1 MSHRHAQTDLEDP
14 LLQNSQPQVII
25 PVLAEGLVV
34 EKVAHD
40 TGGVR
45 ATKSVRERVQVVDEP
60 LSREEITVER
70 KAVNQVLTT
79 PALPRQEGD
88 TLVIPVME
96 EILVVERRLL
106 LKEEIHIHKRRKEVH
121 DPRRF
126 VLRSEE
132 VSIEQLS
139 PADVTDCQNQPAES
153 PAMMKG
159 GVR

>member
-1 MSHRHAQTDLEDP
+1 MSHNHAQPDPEDP
-14 LLQNSQPQVII
+14 PPPGGQQQVVI
-25 PVLAEGLVV
+25 PVIAEGLVV
-34 EKVAHD
+34 EKVEHD

-45 ATKSVRERVQVVDEP
+45 ATKSVRERVQVIDEP
-60 LSREEITVER
+60 LAREEITVER

-79 PALPRQEGD
+79 PAQPRQEGD
-88 TLVIPVME
+88 TLIIPVME

-126 VLRSEE
+126 VVRSEE
-132 VSIEQLS
+132 VTIEQLG
-139 PADVTDCQNQPAES
+139 PADAASCQNQPAGP
-153 PAMMKG
+153 PATKG

>member
-1 MSHRHAQTDLEDP
+1 MSHNHAQRDPEDP
-14 LLQNSQPQVII
+14 LPANGQQQVII
-25 PVLAEGLVV
+25 PVIAEGLVV
-34 EKVAHD
+34 EKVEHD

-60 LSREEITVER
+60 LAREEVTVER

-79 PALPRQEGD
+79 PAQPRQEGD
-88 TLVIPVME
+88 TLIIPVME

-126 VLRSEE
+126 VVRSEE
-132 VSIEQLS
+132 VTLEQLG
-139 PADVTDCQNQPAES
+139 PADAADCHNQPAQP
-153 PAMMKG
+153 PATKG

>member
-1 MSHRHAQTDLEDP
+1 MSHSHAQTDSEDS
-14 LLQNSQPQVII
+14 LRASSQQQVVIPII
-25 PVLAEGLVV
+25 AEGLVV
-34 EKVAHD
+34 EKVEHD

-60 LSREEITVER
+60 LLREEVTVER
-70 KAVNQVLTT
+70 RAVNQVLTT
-79 PALPRQEGD
+79 PAQPRQEGD
-88 TLVIPVME
+88 TLIIPVME

-126 VLRSEE
+126 VVRSEE
-132 VSIEQLS
+132 VTLEQLG
-139 PADVTDCQNQPAES
+139 PADVAGCQNQPAEP
-153 PAMMKG
+153 PATTKG

>member
-1 MSHRHAQTDLEDP
+1 MSQSHARIAPEDP
-14 LLQNSQPQVII
+14 LPDREQQVVI
-25 PVLAEGLVV
+25 PIVAEGLVV
-34 EKVAHD
+34 EKIEHD

-60 LSREEITVER
+60 LAREEVTVER

-79 PALPRQEGD
+79 PAQPRQEGD

-126 VLRSEE
+126 VVRSEE
-132 VSIEQLS
+132 VTIEKLG
-139 PADVTDCQNQPAES
+139 PADAVGSQNQPA
-153 PAMMKG
+153 PAPATTKG
-159 GVR
+159 GVK

>member
-1 MSHRHAQTDLEDP
+1 MSHRHAQTDPEDP
-14 LLQNSQPQVII
+14 LSQNSQSQVII

-79 PALPRQEGD
+79 PAQPRQEGD

-139 PADVTDCQNQPAES
+139 PAEMTDCQNQPAES